1 MTSRS
6 SRSSNLPFLLSPAG
20 KDYLWGGSR
29 LKDDY
34 SKDIDMSPLAES
46 WECSTHPD
54 GVSTVASGPL
64 KGMLLNEALR
74 AHPEYLGKYQNP
86 DGELPVLVKLID
98 ARQDL
103 SVQVHPDDE
112 YAARNEGGAR
122 GKAEM
127 WYVLDA
133 AKGAKLVCGL
143 HHSVDK
149 AAFRA
154 GLDGGTVGKYLRR
167 VDVRKGDVFC
177 IVPGQVHAVG
187 AGVLLAEVQE
197 NSNITYRLY
206 DYGRLDKNGRP
217 RELHLDKAL
226 DVVNLEAGA
235 EPHQPMRV
243 LRYAPGSASELLC
256 RCKYFQVERQLIN
269 TERVREMAD
278 VPIQESS
285 FQILL
290 CIEGCGVLLTPCGDA
305 IRYFRGDCIFVP
317 ADSVPVK
324 LHGKAEFLRIS
335 C

>member
-6 SRSSNLPFLLSPAG
+6 SAWSNRPFLLSPAG

-29 LKDDY
+29 LRDDY
-34 SKDIDMSPLAES
+34 SKDMDMRPLAET

-64 KGMLLNEALR
+64 KGTSLREALR
-74 AHPEYLGKYQNP
+74 AHPEYLGKYRNP

-98 ARQDL
+98 ARRDL

-122 GKAEM
+122 GKTEM

-133 AKGAKLVCGL
+133 ARDAKLVYGL

-154 GLDGGTVGKYLRR
+154 GLADGTVVKYLRR

-187 AGVLLAEVQE
+187 AGVLLAEIQE

-206 DYGRLDKNGRP
+206 DYDRLDKNGKP
-217 RELHLDKAL
+217 RELHWDKAM

-235 EPHQPMRV
+235 EPRQPMRV
-243 LRYAPGSASELLC
+243 LRYARGCASEFLF

-269 TERVREMAD
+269 TERVRDMAD
-278 VPIQESS
+278 VPIREDS

-290 CIEGCGVLLTPCGDA
+290 CIEGCGVLLTACGDA
-305 IRYFRGDCIFVP
+305 IHFFRGDCVFVP

>member
-6 SRSSNLPFLLSPAG
+6 SPWSNCPFLLSPAG

-29 LKDDY
+29 LRDDY
-34 SKDIDMSPLAES
+34 FKNIDMSPLAET
-46 WECSTHPD
+46 WECSTHSD
-54 GVSTVASGPL
+54 GVSTVASGAL
-64 KGMLLNEALR
+64 KGMPLNEALR
-74 AHPEYLGKYQNP
+74 AHPEYLGKYRNP

-112 YAARNEGGAR
+112 YAARNESGAR
-122 GKAEM
+122 GKTEM

-133 AKGAKLVCGL
+133 AKGAKLVYGL
-143 HHSVDK
+143 HHNVDK
-149 AAFRA
+149 AVFRA
-154 GLDGGTVGKYLRR
+154 SLTDGTVKKYLRW

-206 DYGRLDKNGRP
+206 DYDRLDKNGKP

-226 DVVNLEAGA
+226 DVANLEANA
-235 EPHQPMRV
+235 EPHQPLRV
-243 LRYAPGSASELLC
+243 LRYARGCASELLFRC
-256 RCKYFQVERQLIN
+256 RYFQVERQLIN
-269 TERVREMAD
+269 TECVRDMAD
-278 VPIQESS
+278 VPVRENS

-290 CIEGCGVLLTPCGDA
+290 CTEGCGVLLTPCGDA
-305 IRYFRGDCIFVP
+305 IHYFRGDCVFVP